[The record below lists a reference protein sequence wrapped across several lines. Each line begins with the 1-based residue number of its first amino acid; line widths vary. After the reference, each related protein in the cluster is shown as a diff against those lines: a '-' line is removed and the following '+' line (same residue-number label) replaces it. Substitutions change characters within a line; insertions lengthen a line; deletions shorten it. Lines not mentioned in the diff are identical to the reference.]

1 MIKNEDKI
9 QLAGTTVYYGKT
21 LLKDFLNYGYTVE
34 EERMYFHEKSSTVV
48 CGFLKDMK
56 YLGELVFFDIEE
68 FPTID
73 ELKNL
78 PINLILLEDESLEI
92 SSPEKLTIKK
102 KSFLEK
108 SGNKTIE
115 SKSESFIKFM
125 EFNGKAGSKDV
136 KFLTIGYLLCW
147 LIIMLGYKN
156 MPKEIIYITALLPI
170 VFFGLAFIFWKI
182 KRFFS
187 WIYKKTSKSIFISIC
202 IILFLGSSYF
212 TSRFIGRKGL
222 DKLNY
227 KGISFGLILVILYLS
242 IIIFLSY
249 QIILFWLFDNKVS
262 NNKDLLKRYLPIH
275 ILIYVIAG
283 GLYYFFQLKSNFLVL
298 VLIQF
303 GIYTMFSFIIWLRIL
318 ITIIL
323 WRNL

>member
-1 MIKNEDKI
+1 MIKNKDKI

-92 SSPEKLTIKK
+92 SSPEKLPIQK

-187 WIYKKTSKSIFISIC
+187 
-202 IILFLGSSYF
+202 
-212 TSRFIGRKGL
+212 
-222 DKLNY
+222 
-227 KGISFGLILVILYLS
+227 
-242 IIIFLSY
+242 
-249 QIILFWLFDNKVS
+249 
-262 NNKDLLKRYLPIH
+262 
-275 ILIYVIAG
+275 
-283 GLYYFFQLKSNFLVL
+283 
-298 VLIQF
+298 
-303 GIYTMFSFIIWLRIL
+303 
-318 ITIIL
+318 
-323 WRNL
+323 